1 MKNTILVVTD
11 LAGFKAFR
19 IDNGQLTRTPRLELV
34 ETFENPGAH
43 GRIVDK
49 VTDLSGR
56 FPRGTGASSQTGAMS
71 DGERH
76 NIELEFR
83 KRFVRKMAER
93 LNTLLRSQEVEQ
105 CFLAASREINNSLLG
120 ELDPAVRNKIVRNIS
135 ADLTKTDKSEL
146 LRHFEPARGRG
157 GENRAFAD

>member
-11 LAGFKAFR
+11 LAGYKAYR
-19 IDNGQLTRTPRLELV
+19 VDNGHLTRAPRLELV
-34 ETFENPGAH
+34 EAFDNPGAH

-56 FPRGTGASSQTGAMS
+56 FPRGTGASNHTGAMS

-76 NIELEFR
+76 NIELELR

-93 LNTLLRSQEVEQ
+93 LNALMRGQEVEQ

-120 ELDPAVRNKIVRNIS
+120 ELDTAVRNKIVRNIP
-135 ADLTKTDKSEL
+135 ADLTKMDKSEL
-146 LRHFEPARGRG
+146 LRHFEPTPGRS